1 MGVQSAGSKD
11 AEGGAVLVAV
21 HFVAVVVAAAVSDS
35 EVESMPPVKQVEVGT
50 VVPAIPM
57 NSDPKPMSAKEE
69 AAAVAAVGFESGAAG
84 PILRSDQPW
93 KKLLG
98 GWSYSIA
105 AIAESTVAAEDWKCQ
120 EATSHLQV
128 VHYYSCLLP
137 LPPEQHYHDEP
148 QTMNHCRPTDD
159 YYLWR
164 VHGVEPVDQRFA
176 RSCLQLHHPWTFAAS
191 LRNGNAGVLLSSV
204 SISPYL

>member
-1 MGVQSAGSKD
+1 MALQSAGSKD
-11 AEGGAVLVAV
+11 DEGGAAVVAAVV
-21 HFVAVVVAAAVSDS
+21 HFVVVVAAAVSDS
-35 EVESMPPVKQVEVGT
+35 AVESMPPVKQVEVGI

-57 NSDPKPMSAKEE
+57 NSDPKPKSAKEE
-69 AAAVAAVGFESGAAG
+69 AAAVAAVGFESGAVEL
-84 PILRSDQPW
+84 IHFDQPW
-93 KKLLG
+93 KKLLE

-137 LPPEQHYHDEP
+137 FPPEQHYHDEP
-148 QTMNHCRPTDD
+148 QTMNHCLPTDD